1 MKVNQ
6 IASILNT
13 LNEVMV
19 GTEAVFSDDL
29 SNIVDAGA
37 AVLDYTS
44 AANGANFD
52 NYIGKL
58 IDQVG
63 RIIFVDRAY
72 TSQAPDIMKD
82 SWEYGSILMKV
93 RAELMDAKNNSTWQL
108 GEIANG
114 TGLSNDQDAGGTPI
128 TPSRLDPF
136 VLNKP
141 NVNAKF
147 YNKRVTYEVPISLA
161 REQLKE
167 AFRSASEMSRFFA
180 MIENRIRTKRIL
192 CTDALVMATIRNLIG
207 NKVASGKAINVLPL
221 YNATVASPIQAAD
234 FWTNPEAIRFANK
247 TISLYEKYMAAAS
260 TLYNEGNYITY
271 TPSER
276 LKAVFLAEFVKDAEV
291 YLYSDTF
298 HNEYDKID
306 GYSEVGYWQGSG
318 EDDSLTSRSTVM
330 GTFVTNDEKNI
341 NGGIDGVIAVLFDE
355 EAAAVCCEND
365 RVTSIY
371 NPRAEYTNYFYKW
384 DALYM
389 NDLEENCVVFY
400 VSDSTVAG
408 ALPITAPA
416 SSGTPITI
424 TQWNTDYAIAD
435 SPYSVW
441 DDTTE
446 QYVALTAD
454 DKTTAAGYDWT
465 KYAGKSYLYTPS
477 T

>member
-1 MKVNQ
+1 MRVNQ

-63 RIIFVDRAY
+63 RVIFVDRAY

-207 NKVASGKAINVLPL
+207 NKVASGKAINILPL

-247 TISLYEKYMAAAS
+247 TISLYKKYMAAAS

-271 TPSER
+271 TPSDR

-298 HNEYDKID
+298 HNEYDKIE

-318 EDDSLTSRSTVM
+318 EDDSLASRSTVM

-389 NDLEENCVVFY
+389 NDLEENCVIFY

-424 TQWNTDYAIAD
+424 TEWNTDYAKAN

-441 DDTTE
+441 DDTQE
-446 QYVALTAD
+446 KYVALTAS

>member
-1 MKVNQ
+1 MRVNQ

-207 NKVASGKAINVLPL
+207 NKVASGKAINILPL

-247 TISLYEKYMAAAS
+247 TISLYKKYMAAAS

-271 TPSER
+271 TPSDR

-298 HNEYDKID
+298 HNEYDKSD

-318 EDDSLTSRSTVM
+318 EDDSLNSRSTVM

-408 ALPITAPA
+408 ALPTTAPA

-424 TQWNTDYAIAD
+424 TEWNTDYAKAN

-441 DDTTE
+441 DDTQE
-446 QYVALTAD
+446 KYVALTAS
-454 DKTTAAGYDWT
+454 DKTTASGYDWT